1 MDSPARRVSLARW
14 VITLGGAG
22 FLSGFIGP
30 IVLNPDANQGPL
42 LGLFI
47 TGPGGALAGLVLGVL
62 FRSLPI
68 SDLRRLQACW
78 FACAAISLT
87 TLYICLP
94 SPALLGYVIDAQV
107 ERCAP
112 LRDFEND
119 ALAEWDAAVARAP
132 WAKPAPGWRQQ
143 AASAVEGDTAVVLT
157 MRVSRRS
164 PIFQLRKPW
173 NFHRKSAGPWVIA
186 DSSQRY
192 YARDDGASCATYLAR
207 QRTLYWPYSNSM
219 SGPGDPP
226 REWPPTDPP
235 DFLSLQILGS
245 VPEEFRPLLR

>member
-132 WAKPAPGWRQQ
+132 
-143 AASAVEGDTAVVLT
+143 
-157 MRVSRRS
+157 
-164 PIFQLRKPW
+164 
-173 NFHRKSAGPWVIA
+173 
-186 DSSQRY
+186 
-192 YARDDGASCATYLAR
+192 
-207 QRTLYWPYSNSM
+207 
-219 SGPGDPP
+219 GPGDPP